1 MSKNDGKRKERKAV
15 IEKYLGGL
23 FARTEGYA
31 RNVSRYYTAAV
42 EALLDLAATADM
54 EPDEVF
60 HFSDHK
66 RMSVKAT
73 NILRGLYS
81 AIYQEIRRGVKAE
94 WEYAN
99 LSADAM
105 IMSLFGKG
113 VMEDNHFARWFA
125 RNQEA
130 MDSFFSRKDSH
141 GGLNLSQKVWKYTGQ
156 FKEEMELA
164 LSASLGQ
171 GDSASTVSRHVRQYL
186 REPDRLFRRIRD
198 AEGNLKLSKRAAAY
212 HPGRGEY
219 RSSYKNAMRLTRTET
234 NMAYRAADCDRWS
247 RIPFVVGM
255 EVKRSNNPFGCDVC
269 EALKGKYPKDFVFTG
284 WHPQCRCY
292 IVPVLASEEER
303 MAYHRAV
310 LNGEDVSD
318 FHFKGE
324 ITEPHEGFRKWM
336 SENQERSEGARS
348 LPYWMRDNGKYV
360 SARNTTKGNHASRE
374 EKADTKGEKENSTSG
389 ITASEKAL
397 IAEES
402 VAVKHNTQE
411 IFNGKDFKEAK
422 DVSDVLNKINEI
434 LPKEEKWSVNGDFSL
449 RITDDSSVNGKT
461 SRDGIIFLT
470 KERLDR
476 VQATFRKIARGQAF
490 DITKEEADAMATLW
504 HEIVHNRHVGL
515 ESAGEKHSVSERC
528 MELANEWYA
537 RHNLKVFYGHLGL
550 NKVPFPE
557 YITHRKSTAYDLM
570 VKNFDHVIGI
580 MRLERKEVMASLENS
595 LFKGKYDDM
604 ENGLYK
610 ALFDGGMKNLNDVV
624 LPEDQAKELL
634 SFIIKSTP
642 EDITDWLTEN
652 NYLASK

>member
-1 MSKNDGKRKERKAV
+1 MSKNGGKRKERKAV

-54 EPDEVF
+54 KPDEVF
-60 HFSDHK
+60 RFSDHK

-105 IMSLFGKG
+105 ITSLFGKG
-113 VMEDNHFARWFA
+113 IAADNSFARWFA

-130 MDSFFSRKDSH
+130 MDSFFSRKDAH

-171 GDSASTVSRHVRQYL
+171 GDSAATVSRHVRQYL
-186 REPDRLFRRIRD
+186 REPDRLFRRVRD
-198 AEGNLKLSKRAAAY
+198 AQGNLKLSKRAAAY

-255 EVKRSNNPFGCDVC
+255 EVKRSNHPFGCEVC

-336 SENQERSEGARS
+336 SENQERIEGARS

-360 SARNTTKGNHASRE
+360 GVKQ
-374 EKADTKGEKENSTSG
+374 TSG
-389 ITASEKAL
+389 IRTNENTVPYDGTPDKKGQFVEVSHDSMMANLQELSENFTH
-397 IAEES
+397 EEAY
-402 VAVKHNTQE
+402 VRLA
-411 IFNGKDFKEAK
+411 NGKVYYKRGDEKGVNF
-422 DVSDVLNKINEI
+422 D
-434 LPKEEKWSVNGDFSL
+434 EEERAMFVNGDLFHNHKNETLSPVDISFAINNKMKSIVAVTGDTNFEAL
-449 RITDDSSVNGKT
+449 ITSETIAMSEEEILKLYKQCGDEIEKKMQRMNSVEYTNALLNFQHLNIEALCRI
-461 SRDGIIFLT
+461 
-470 KERLDR
+470 
-476 VQATFRKIARGQAF
+476 
-490 DITKEEADAMATLW
+490 
-504 HEIVHNRHVGL
+504 
-515 ESAGEKHSVSERC
+515 
-528 MELANEWYA
+528 
-537 RHNLKVFYGHLGL
+537 LKV
-550 NKVPFPE
+550 
-557 YITHRKSTAYDLM
+557 D
-570 VKNFDHVIGI
+570 
-580 MRLERKEVMASLENS
+580 
-595 LFKGKYDDM
+595 
-604 ENGLYK
+604 YK
-610 ALFDGGMKNLNDVV
+610 RY
-624 LPEDQAKELL
+624 
-634 SFIIKSTP
+634 SI
-642 EDITDWLTEN
+642 
-652 NYLASK
+652 

>member
-310 LNGEDVSD
+310 LNGEDVSV

-336 SENQERSEGARS
+336 SENQERIEGARS

-360 SARNTTKGNHASRE
+360 GVKQ
-374 EKADTKGEKENSTSG
+374 TSG
-389 ITASEKAL
+389 IRTNENTVPYDGTPDKKGQFVEVSHDSMMANLQELSENFTH
-397 IAEES
+397 EEAY
-402 VAVKHNTQE
+402 VRLA
-411 IFNGKDFKEAK
+411 NGKVYYKRGDEKGVNF
-422 DVSDVLNKINEI
+422 D
-434 LPKEEKWSVNGDFSL
+434 EEERAMFVNGDLFHNHKNETLSPVDISFAINNKMKSIVAVTGDTNFEAL
-449 RITDDSSVNGKT
+449 ITSETIAMSEEEILKLYKQCGDEIEKKMQRMNSVEYTNALLNFQHLNIEALCRI
-461 SRDGIIFLT
+461 
-470 KERLDR
+470 
-476 VQATFRKIARGQAF
+476 
-490 DITKEEADAMATLW
+490 
-504 HEIVHNRHVGL
+504 
-515 ESAGEKHSVSERC
+515 
-528 MELANEWYA
+528 
-537 RHNLKVFYGHLGL
+537 LKV
-550 NKVPFPE
+550 
-557 YITHRKSTAYDLM
+557 D
-570 VKNFDHVIGI
+570 
-580 MRLERKEVMASLENS
+580 
-595 LFKGKYDDM
+595 
-604 ENGLYK
+604 YK
-610 ALFDGGMKNLNDVV
+610 RY
-624 LPEDQAKELL
+624 
-634 SFIIKSTP
+634 SI
-642 EDITDWLTEN
+642 
-652 NYLASK
+652 

>member
-336 SENQERSEGARS
+336 SENQERIEGARS

-360 SARNTTKGNHASRE
+360 GVKQ
-374 EKADTKGEKENSTSG
+374 TSG
-389 ITASEKAL
+389 IRTNENTVPYDGTPDKKGQFVEVSHDSMMANLQELSENFTH
-397 IAEES
+397 EEAY
-402 VAVKHNTQE
+402 VRLA
-411 IFNGKDFKEAK
+411 NGKVYYKRGDEKGVNF
-422 DVSDVLNKINEI
+422 D
-434 LPKEEKWSVNGDFSL
+434 EEERAMFVNGDLFHNHKNETLSPVDISFAINNKMKSIVAVTGDTNFEAL
-449 RITDDSSVNGKT
+449 ITSETIAMSEEEILKLYKQCGDEIEKKMQRMNSVEYTNALLNFQHLNIEALCRI
-461 SRDGIIFLT
+461 
-470 KERLDR
+470 
-476 VQATFRKIARGQAF
+476 
-490 DITKEEADAMATLW
+490 
-504 HEIVHNRHVGL
+504 
-515 ESAGEKHSVSERC
+515 
-528 MELANEWYA
+528 
-537 RHNLKVFYGHLGL
+537 LKV
-550 NKVPFPE
+550 
-557 YITHRKSTAYDLM
+557 D
-570 VKNFDHVIGI
+570 
-580 MRLERKEVMASLENS
+580 
-595 LFKGKYDDM
+595 
-604 ENGLYK
+604 YK
-610 ALFDGGMKNLNDVV
+610 RY
-624 LPEDQAKELL
+624 
-634 SFIIKSTP
+634 SI
-642 EDITDWLTEN
+642 
-652 NYLASK
+652 

>member
-54 EPDEVF
+54 KPDEVF

-81 AIYQEIRRGVKAE
+81 AVYQEIRRGVTAE

-105 IMSLFGKG
+105 ITSLFGKG
-113 VMEDNHFARWFA
+113 VVEDNHFARWFA

-130 MDSFFSRKDSH
+130 MDSFFSRKDAH

-171 GDSASTVSRHVRQYL
+171 GDSAATVSRHVRQYL
-186 REPDRLFRRIRD
+186 REPDRLFRRVRD
-198 AEGNLKLSKRAAAY
+198 AQGNLKLSKRAAAY

-255 EVKRSNNPFGCDVC
+255 EVKRSNHPFGCEVC

-336 SENQERSEGARS
+336 GENQERIENARS
-348 LPYWMRDNGKYV
+348 LPYWVRDNGKYV
-360 SARNTTKGNHASRE
+360 GRAAVVQQHTGHEAEVKDIDSKVAEIMTPRE
-374 EKADTKGEKENSTSG
+374 RSVYVAFDPFSPIVIEKLKEQKDLKHKMRLFEEILSD
-389 ITASEKAL
+389 ER
-397 IAEES
+397 AEELS
-402 VAVKHNTQE
+402 RIGNARTVVFPGHKGSQHDTWKGIKQM
-411 IFNGKDFKEAK
+411 AK
-422 DVSDVLNKINEI
+422 DLNRNGESVVF
-434 LPKEEKWSVNGDFSL
+434 LPE
-449 RITDDSSVNGKT
+449 
-461 SRDGIIFLT
+461 
-470 KERLDR
+470 LDR
-476 VQATFRKIARGQAF
+476 VTSADALVLFRGRPVVADFKYCITKKANTLAGDLEEGFGQAS
-490 DITKEEADAMATLW
+490 T
-504 HEIVHNRHVGL
+504 IVVKL
-515 ESAGEKHSVSERC
+515 ENMDAGEFKKAVDYLVR
-528 MELANEWYA
+528 NGIP
-537 RHNLKVFYGHLGL
+537 YGNIKLI
-550 NKVPFPE
+550 NKYGDYKE
-557 YITHRKSTAYDLM
+557 
-570 VKNFDHVIGI
+570 I
-580 MRLERKEVMASLENS
+580 MYQDIR
-595 LFKGKYDDM
+595 KGKYLKM
-604 ENGLYK
+604 
-610 ALFDGGMKNLNDVV
+610 
-624 LPEDQAKELL
+624 
-634 SFIIKSTP
+634 IKGF
-642 EDITDWLTEN
+642 L
-652 NYLASK
+652 K

>member
-54 EPDEVF
+54 KPDEVF
-60 HFSDHK
+60 RFSDHK

-81 AIYQEIRRGVKAE
+81 AVYQEIRRGVTAE

-105 IMSLFGKG
+105 ITSLFGKG

-130 MDSFFSRKDSH
+130 MDSFFSRKDAH

-171 GDSASTVSRHVRQYL
+171 GDSAATVSRHVRQYL
-186 REPDRLFRRIRD
+186 REPDRLFRRVRD
-198 AEGNLKLSKRAAAY
+198 AQGNLKLSKRAAAY

-234 NMAYRAADCDRWS
+234 NMAYRAADCNRWS

-255 EVKRSNNPFGCDVC
+255 EVKRSNHPFGCEVC

-310 LNGEDVSD
+310 LNGEDVSGW
-318 FHFKGE
+318 HFDGE
-324 ITEPHEGFRKWM
+324 ITEPHEGFSKWM
-336 SENQERSEGARS
+336 RENEERIEGAKS
-348 LPYWMRDNGKYV
+348 LPYWMRDNEGYVRRTATEKIGNNSIRTTETTDKYTGKPDKVGRFVEVGHEEIMNSLRGLSMDFTHEEAYTELSDGRV
-360 SARNTTKGNHASRE
+360 YHKRGGRNNVEFSPEECKMFSGGSLYHNHYNETLSLKDIYFAINNNLSSISAVTNDYTFEAKVT
-374 EKADTKGEKENSTSG
+374 ADTLRLDWDSVSKIHKDCGDEIEKRMKSMN
-389 ITASEKAL
+389 
-397 IAEES
+397 
-402 VAVKHNTQE
+402 
-411 IFNGKDFKEAK
+411 
-422 DVSDVLNKINEI
+422 
-434 LPKEEKWSVNGDFSL
+434 
-449 RITDDSSVNGKT
+449 
-461 SRDGIIFLT
+461 SRDYMKVL
-470 KERLDR
+470 LDF
-476 VQATFRKIARGQAF
+476 QHLNMEATCRA
-490 DITKEEADAMATLW
+490 
-504 HEIVHNRHVGL
+504 
-515 ESAGEKHSVSERC
+515 
-528 MELANEWYA
+528 
-537 RHNLKVFYGHLGL
+537 L
-550 NKVPFPE
+550 NID
-557 YITHRKSTAYDLM
+557 YRRI
-570 VKNFDHVIGI
+570 
-580 MRLERKEVMASLENS
+580 
-595 LFKGKYDDM
+595 
-604 ENGLYK
+604 
-610 ALFDGGMKNLNDVV
+610 
-624 LPEDQAKELL
+624 
-634 SFIIKSTP
+634 
-642 EDITDWLTEN
+642 
-652 NYLASK
+652 

>member
-318 FHFKGE
+318 FHFKWE

-336 SENQERSEGARS
+336 SENQERIEGARS

-360 SARNTTKGNHASRE
+360 GVKQ
-374 EKADTKGEKENSTSG
+374 TSG
-389 ITASEKAL
+389 IRTNENTVPYDGTPDKKGQFVEVSHDSMMANLQELSENFTH
-397 IAEES
+397 EEAY
-402 VAVKHNTQE
+402 VRLA
-411 IFNGKDFKEAK
+411 NGKVYYKRGDEKGVNF
-422 DVSDVLNKINEI
+422 D
-434 LPKEEKWSVNGDFSL
+434 EEERAMFVNGDLFHNHKNETLSPVDISFAINNKMKSIVAVTGDTNFEAL
-449 RITDDSSVNGKT
+449 ITSETIAMSEEEILKLYKQCGDEIEKKMQRMNSVEYTNALLNFQHLNIEALCRI
-461 SRDGIIFLT
+461 
-470 KERLDR
+470 
-476 VQATFRKIARGQAF
+476 
-490 DITKEEADAMATLW
+490 
-504 HEIVHNRHVGL
+504 
-515 ESAGEKHSVSERC
+515 
-528 MELANEWYA
+528 
-537 RHNLKVFYGHLGL
+537 LKV
-550 NKVPFPE
+550 
-557 YITHRKSTAYDLM
+557 D
-570 VKNFDHVIGI
+570 
-580 MRLERKEVMASLENS
+580 
-595 LFKGKYDDM
+595 
-604 ENGLYK
+604 YK
-610 ALFDGGMKNLNDVV
+610 RY
-624 LPEDQAKELL
+624 
-634 SFIIKSTP
+634 SI
-642 EDITDWLTEN
+642 
-652 NYLASK
+652 

>member
-1 MSKNDGKRKERKAV
+1 MSKNGGKRKERKAV

-54 EPDEVF
+54 KPDEVF
-60 HFSDHK
+60 RFSDHK

-81 AIYQEIRRGVKAE
+81 AVYQEIRRGVTAE

-105 IMSLFGKG
+105 ITSLFGKG

-130 MDSFFSRKDSH
+130 MDSFFSRKDAH

-156 FKEEMELA
+156 LKEEMELA

-186 REPDRLFRRIRD
+186 REPDRLFRRVRD
-198 AEGNLKLSKRAAAY
+198 AQGNLNLSKRAAAY

-255 EVKRSNNPFGCDVC
+255 EVKRSNHPFGCEVC

-318 FHFKGE
+318 FHLSGE
-324 ITEPHEGFRKWM
+324 VTDVPDGMKKWVK
-336 SENQERSEGARS
+336 ENAERIENAKS
-348 LPYWMRDNGKYV
+348 LPYWVRDNGKYV
-360 SARNTTKGNHASRE
+360 GAGEQLKHKAESKTVDTSDILDKLSHATKPTENKLYVSFEPFSPIIINYVNAAKSRR
-374 EKADTKGEKENSTSG
+374 EKN
-389 ITASEKAL
+389 
-397 IAEES
+397 
-402 VAVKHNTQE
+402 
-411 IFNGKDFKEAK
+411 
-422 DVSDVLNKINEI
+422 I
-434 LPKEEKWSVNGDFSL
+434 L
-449 RITDDSSVNGKT
+449 
-461 SRDGIIFLT
+461 
-470 KERLDR
+470 
-476 VQATFRKIARGQAF
+476 
-490 DITKEEADAMATLW
+490 
-504 HEIVHNRHVGL
+504 L
-515 ESAGEKHSVSERC
+515 ESIMNDERG
-528 MELANEWYA
+528 
-537 RHNLKVFYGHLGL
+537 KV
-550 NKVPFPE
+550 
-557 YITHRKSTAYDLM
+557 
-570 VKNFDHVIGI
+570 
-580 MRLERKEVMASLENS
+580 
-595 LFKGKYDDM
+595 
-604 ENGLYK
+604 
-610 ALFDGGMKNLNDVV
+610 LNDVNGIKTIEFPGHQGKRHSNWSV
-624 LPEDQAKELL
+624 IKESAFHLNNDGISVAFLPERTGGNYADSLLRFNKKRYVIADFKSCTTLKYNTLAEDLIDGFVQANYIVLENPNMDAGMFK
-634 SFIIKSTP
+634 SAIKQVVRKTNKYGNIILINKYGKHIEISRR
-642 EDITDWLTEN
+642 DIKIGRYKLMIKGF
-652 NYLASK
+652 L

>member
-54 EPDEVF
+54 KPDEVF
-60 HFSDHK
+60 RFSDHK

-81 AIYQEIRRGVKAE
+81 AVYQEIRRGVTAE

-105 IMSLFGKG
+105 ITSLFGKG
-113 VMEDNHFARWFA
+113 VVEDNHFARWFA

-130 MDSFFSRKDSH
+130 MDSFFSRKDAH

-171 GDSASTVSRHVRQYL
+171 GDSAATVSRHVRQYL
-186 REPDRLFRRIRD
+186 REPDRLFRRVRD
-198 AEGNLKLSKRAAAY
+198 AQGNLKLRKRAAAY

-255 EVKRSNNPFGCDVC
+255 EVKRSNHPFGCEVC

-310 LNGEDVSD
+310 LKGEDVSG

-336 SENQERSEGARS
+336 GENQERIEGARR

-360 SARNTTKGNHASRE
+360 KGAATEPQPTVKDARVKDIHDQLDTASPELKAKVEAKRNYNSYGE
-374 EKADTKGEKENSTSG
+374 EWEKAYFNEENGGFNVYHKSHQFSKKKGEGPSKNGEKPRKSKMSG
-389 ITASEKAL
+389 GE
-397 IAEES
+397 AE
-402 VAVKHNTQE
+402 Q
-411 IFNGKDFKEAK
+411 
-422 DVSDVLNKINEI
+422 
-434 LPKEEKWSVNGDFSL
+434 PSL
-449 RITDDSSVNGKT
+449 RV
-461 SRDGIIFLT
+461 
-470 KERLDR
+470 
-476 VQATFRKIARGQAF
+476 
-490 DITKEEADAMATLW
+490 
-504 HEIVHNRHVGL
+504 
-515 ESAGEKHSVSERC
+515 
-528 MELANEWYA
+528 
-537 RHNLKVFYGHLGL
+537 
-550 NKVPFPE
+550 
-557 YITHRKSTAYDLM
+557 
-570 VKNFDHVIGI
+570 
-580 MRLERKEVMASLENS
+580 
-595 LFKGKYDDM
+595 
-604 ENGLYK
+604 
-610 ALFDGGMKNLNDVV
+610 
-624 LPEDQAKELL
+624 
-634 SFIIKSTP
+634 
-642 EDITDWLTEN
+642 
-652 NYLASK
+652 